1 MGAVIPESSPA
12 LALVGLVEEEMAQVD
27 TLLQDHLQGQ
37 SVPIPEMSLHL
48 LGGGGKRIR
57 PMLTLC
63 AARLCGY
70 KGSHHMTLAAAVELI
85 HSATLLHDDV
95 VDTSPTR
102 RGRPAGHLLWG
113 NSFSVL
119 VGDFLL
125 GRAFELMVA
134 PGSVPVLRVLSR
146 AAATLA
152 EGQVMDKQA
161 EGNLNLTREAY
172 LRMITAKT
180 AALFSA
186 AAQAGAALVN
196 EEDGEVLGTFG
207 RHLGIAFQ
215 LRDDV
220 LDYSG
225 DRATLGKE
233 IGNDFREGKITL
245 PVLLAYR
252 RGTAAQRDFWEK
264 HFQAHIPQDFS
275 EALALMERHGALEDT
290 INSARHYATMARE
303 TLATFP
309 ETQWLR
315 ALVEVTDFCVARRC

>member
-1 MGAVIPESSPA
+1 
-12 LALVGLVEEEMAQVD
+12 MAQVD
-27 TLLQDHLQGQ
+27 ALLQNHLRGQ
-37 SVPIPEMSLHL
+37 SVPIPEMSFHL

-63 AARLCGY
+63 GARLCGY
-70 KGSHHMTLAAAVELI
+70 TGSHHITLAAAVELI

-125 GRAFELMVA
+125 GRAFELMVL
-134 PGSVPVLRVLSR
+134 PGSVPVLTVLSR

-152 EGQVMDKQA
+152 EGQVMDKRA
-161 EGNLNLTREAY
+161 ERNLSLTQEEY
-172 LRMITAKT
+172 LHIVSAKT
-180 AALFSA
+180 AALFGA
-186 AAQAGAALVN
+186 AAEAGAALVD
-196 EEDGEVLGTFG
+196 EHSASVLGDFG

-245 PVLLAYR
+245 PVLLAYG
-252 RGTAAQRDFWEK
+252 RGSASDKVFWEEK
-264 HFQAHIPQDFS
+264 NSPEDFA
-275 EALALMERHGALEDT
+275 EAVRLMESCGALEDT
-290 INSARHYATMARE
+290 VQSARHYAMMARD
-303 TLATFP
+303 TLSDFP
-309 ETQWLR
+309 KTSWRE
-315 ALVEVTDFCVARRC
+315 AFMEVADFCVARWG